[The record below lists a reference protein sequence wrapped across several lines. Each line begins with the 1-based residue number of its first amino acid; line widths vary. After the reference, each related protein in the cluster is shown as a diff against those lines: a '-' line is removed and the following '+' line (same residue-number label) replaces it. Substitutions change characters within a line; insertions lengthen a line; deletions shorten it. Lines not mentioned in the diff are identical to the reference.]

1 MKGIEPNTE
10 HETNLPCIF
19 KESQQ
24 YFARFDIK
32 LTPLQVRVKVCGHLK
47 NHANLIKLFD
57 PGYLIK
63 FSKYMFI
70 DTSIQIQNK

>member
-47 NHANLIKLFD
+47 IM
-57 PGYLIK
+57 PI
-63 FSKYMFI
+63 
-70 DTSIQIQNK
+70 